1 MGENSMN
8 CVDFDKHFQT
18 YLRDWTKANMAK
30 YQNVDAME
38 ADVPEVYLRWLN
50 EPCDWLSGRTPGD
63 YFQQFDDAKF
73 LCKWLCDYVKKKV
86 SIPDQLMERITE
98 LGEESVQPLLDI
110 AARKEAANEV
120 RMTAIGLLREM
131 ERTEP
136 MELYIGWL
144 ANAQEL
150 DELCENGAE
159 SLKNMGGRV
168 VEPLLNA
175 YQTACPAA
183 REVIVD
189 ILCDYPTE
197 KRVLP
202 LLLELMDSSKNK
214 ALIASYIGKFG
225 DADALPRMMQALDD
239 PDINYLDYIEIAN
252 AVRALGG
259 EVEKERCFD
268 GDPYYES
275 MKQLG

>member
-1 MGENSMN
+1 MN
-8 CVDFDKHFQT
+8 CVDFDKHFEAYVRQ
-18 YLRDWTKANMAK
+18 WSKENMAR

-38 ADVPEVYLRWLN
+38 ADIPDVYLRWLN

-63 YFQQFDDAKF
+63 YFTQFDDARF

-86 SIPDQLMERITE
+86 PVPDQLLERITE
-98 LGEESVQPLLDI
+98 LGQESVGPLTDI
-110 AARKEAANEV
+110 AGRREASNEV

-131 ERTEP
+131 ECEAP
-136 MELYIGWL
+136 MEMYVSWL
-144 ANAQEL
+144 ASGQPF
-150 DELCENGAE
+150 DEVCENAAE
-159 SLKNMGGRV
+159 SLKNMGGKV
-168 VEPLLNA
+168 IEPLLAA
-175 YQTACPAA
+175 YETACPAA
-183 REVIVD
+183 RECIVD

-202 LLLELMDSSKNK
+202 LLLELMDSSENT
-214 ALIASYIGKFG
+214 ALIASYIAKFG

-239 PDINYLDYIEIAN
+239 PKINYLDYVEIAN

-259 EVEKERCFD
+259 EITHERSFE

>member
-1 MGENSMN
+1 MN
-8 CVDFDKHFQT
+8 CVDFDKHFEQ
-18 YLRDWTKANMAK
+18 YVREWSKKNMSR
-30 YQNVDAME
+30 YQNIDAME

-98 LGEESVQPLLDI
+98 LGEESVPHLMDI
-110 AARKEAANEV
+110 AARKEASNEV

-131 ERTEP
+131 DCDQP
-136 MELYIGWL
+136 MELYVGWL
-144 ANAQEL
+144 ANNPEFEEL
-150 DELCENGAE
+150 AENGAE
-159 SLKNMGGRV
+159 SLKNMGGKV
-168 VEPLLNA
+168 VEPLLKA
-175 YQTACPAA
+175 YETACPAA
-183 REVIVD
+183 KECIVD

-202 LLLELMDSSKNK
+202 LLLNLMDTSKNT
-214 ALIASYIGKFG
+214 ALIAAYIGKFG
-225 DADALPRMMQALDD
+225 DADALPRMMEALDA
-239 PDINYLDYIEIAN
+239 PEITYLDYIEIAN
-252 AVRALGG
+252 TVRALGG
-259 EVEKERCFD
+259 EIEKERVFD